1 MTFEHFGFSILPVL
15 KSTSRE
21 LLWSD
26 DDVKL
31 WKIGI
36 FCDFANIYCSRKYP
50 QQRELMSSLETRW
63 DIICTMLQK
72 IRLSTTSWSVQL
84 TSCFLVSTNAV
95 WYILCRDIF
104 KIVSKRFSVNST
116 DASVLTSTKR
126 SCQEEA
132 RDIYLSVTLE
142 CWTSTRIY
150 ELSEEIKIPLWSKVR
165 IGLVWDFFGINVLTN
180 FDYV

>member
-1 MTFEHFGFSILPVL
+1 M
-15 KSTSRE
+15 
-21 LLWSD
+21 
-26 DDVKL
+26 KL

-84 TSCFLVSTNAV
+84 TSCFLSTNAV
-95 WYILCRDIF
+95 WYI
-104 KIVSKRFSVNST
+104 VSLTCSKLFSTHFSANST
-116 DASVLTSTKR
+116 DDYVLTSTKR

-132 RDIYLSVTLE
+132 HDIYLAVTLE
-142 CWTSTRIY
+142 CWSSPRIY

-165 IGLVWDFFGINVLTN
+165 IDLV
-180 FDYV
+180 